1 MLYDNWQENGGDMI
15 TFNAGNS
22 KKKVMR
28 PRRFSED
35 VSVIKISEP
44 NISQNHISETSKD
57 FISQDSLIE
66 DDMLHDIA
74 KISSR
79 SIDVKKGYMLT
90 QERTMMAT
98 EMDFICPR
106 VDQDLAVKLS

>member
-1 MLYDNWQENGGDMI
+1 MMLYDTWQENAGDMI
-15 TFNAGNS
+15 TVNNS
-22 KKKVMR
+22 KKRVMR

-35 VSVIKISEP
+35 VSEVKMIEH

-57 FISQDSLIE
+57 YISHDSLIE
-66 DDMLHDIA
+66 EDMLHDIA

-79 SIDVKKGYMLT
+79 SIDIKKGYILT
-90 QERTMMAT
+90 QERTMLAT
-98 EMDFICPR
+98 EMDFTCPR